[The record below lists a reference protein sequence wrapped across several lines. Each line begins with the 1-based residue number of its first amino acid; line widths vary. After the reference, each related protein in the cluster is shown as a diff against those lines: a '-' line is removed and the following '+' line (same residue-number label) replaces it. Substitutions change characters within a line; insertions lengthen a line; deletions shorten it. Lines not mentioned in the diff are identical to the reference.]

1 MVAMDSHHSNRRPTL
16 EDIATADFPTLQL
29 WYELLEGAP
38 SPPSLKRDILRL
50 HLAWTLQ
57 SLQQKNTPR
66 SQRQR
71 LLKKA
76 LQSEQSP
83 TLTYSPGTRLIREWQ
98 GKTHEV
104 TILESGYLYA
114 GREYQSLSKIANEIT
129 GAHWSGP
136 KFFRMKKTLK

>member
-1 MVAMDSHHSNRRPTL
+1 MDTHHSNRRPTL
-16 EDIATADFPTLQL
+16 EDIATADFPTLQS
-29 WYELLEGAP
+29 WYELLEGTP
-38 SPPSLKRDILRL
+38 SPPSLKKDILRL

-57 SLQQKNTPR
+57 ASKHKDMSR

-76 LQSEQSP
+76 QQFEQSP

-104 TILESGYLYA
+104 TILESGFLYA
-114 GREYQSLSKIANEIT
+114 GKQYQSLSKVANEIT

-136 KFFRMKKTLK
+136 KFFRMKKAIK